1 MVFLETFIK
10 LSYFHHCRNAGKVQG
25 NFLVENCCVNSS
37 LRYKLMY
44 QYENSAEEEKHA
56 LYFAKPVV
64 VHCKNNLV
72 KCLKVVLMGGGSS
85 CLRRL
90 SMVPSIRV

>member
-1 MVFLETFIK
+1 MPAIF
-10 LSYFHHCRNAGKVQG
+10 QG
-25 NFLVENCCVNSS
+25 NFLVEKCCVNSS

-72 KCLKVVLMGGGSS
+72 KCLKVVLMGGGVELSKASLYGAEYSS
-85 CLRRL
+85 LIPAQ
-90 SMVPSIRV
+90 SKNN

>member
-1 MVFLETFIK
+1 
-10 LSYFHHCRNAGKVQG
+10 
-25 NFLVENCCVNSS
+25 
-37 LRYKLMY
+37 MY

-72 KCLKVVLMGGGSS
+72 KCLKPKDVLMGGSS
-85 CLRRL
+85 CLKA
-90 SMVPSIRV
+90 SVYGAEYSSSIPPQSKNNYP